1 MFVRVLI
8 FLLGLSVLSFGIS
21 TVTQAQLGTGSVSS
35 LAYVLTLF
43 TGISMGTYV
52 FLTNLFFYFVGLA
65 CVPTKWFKKALM
77 QLPTCFLFAACIDLT
92 MPIAALLTPEHYALK
107 VLMAVI
113 GSVFIGFGV
122 SAMVHARLAILPVE
136 GAALSIMQRFGGSFG
151 TIRVSLD
158 VFLVTAALICSF
170 AFFGELRGLREGT
183 VIAALLSGNFAK
195 FFLKGWARLSPQHRA
210 VD

>member
-43 TGISMGTYV
+43 TGISMGIYV

-77 QLPTCFLFAACIDLT
+77 QLPTCFLFGPASTSPCRLRRFSRPST
-92 MPIAALLTPEHYALK
+92 MRSRSSWP
-107 VLMAVI
+107 
-113 GSVFIGFGV
+113 
-122 SAMVHARLAILPVE
+122 
-136 GAALSIMQRFGGSFG
+136 
-151 TIRVSLD
+151 
-158 VFLVTAALICSF
+158 
-170 AFFGELRGLREGT
+170 
-183 VIAALLSGNFAK
+183 
-195 FFLKGWARLSPQHRA
+195 
-210 VD
+210 